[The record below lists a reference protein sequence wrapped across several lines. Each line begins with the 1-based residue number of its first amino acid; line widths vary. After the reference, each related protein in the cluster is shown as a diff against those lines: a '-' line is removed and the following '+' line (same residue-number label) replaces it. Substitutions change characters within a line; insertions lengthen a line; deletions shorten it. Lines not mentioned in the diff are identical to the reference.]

1 MALSVLN
8 NIPSL
13 VAQNQLEVTNNN
25 LQNTLFQLS
34 SGSRINSGADDPAGL
49 SIINGLQANISA
61 LTQSSQN
68 ATDGVGQL
76 QVADGAL
83 SQVTTLLN
91 RAVTLATEAANGG
104 LTSDQFSAIT
114 NEYASITSE
123 INRIGQATNFNGT
136 GVFQAAEVAN
146 PNEVVSTASAGVSQ
160 YATLSASDPTT
171 VQVGNSSYTFADT
184 GSNVNHN
191 QMSIGT
197 GTAMTA
203 NSVIA
208 GQLVIVSNDG
218 ANTYTT
224 KAGDTTVGALI
235 NDINTTAASVSAGYQ
250 AFLNGSGQLQIVDT
264 QGNNDLVVT
273 QGATGIT
280 GLAGV
285 ASTDNAAVGTN
296 ATGNTVQDLING
308 INGSGLGV
316 TAGLATAANKNQL
329 SFATPAVGAA
339 TALSGTMTI
348 TAGANTFTYSSAN
361 TNPVTGGAAENT
373 VQGLIDTI
381 NASGDGLNAYL
392 DGSTG
397 ALQIVDTNANNDITA
412 TTTGTLG
419 TVLGANSNPDVQQLT
434 ITDNQNRGDLT
445 VTNTDSALGYVA
457 SPTSPN
463 TGGNA
468 DAFAAPSMSGSGGAN
483 VFISDGDVTN
493 PLYNTI
499 KIAVGPLSSINIGGT
514 ATTLQSQDLGTA
526 SGAAS
531 ALTVINSAISDVAA
545 MRGTI
550 GAGINRLN
558 SATNVINTQVQNLT
572 SAQSSMQDADIGQV
586 VANLS
591 KYQVLE
597 QTGISALA
605 QANQNEQAVLKLL
618 Q

>member
-1 MALSVLN
+1 M
-8 NIPSL
+8 PG
-13 VAQNQLEVTNNN
+13 VA
-25 LQNTLFQLS
+25 
-34 SGSRINSGADDPAGL
+34 AAGDAE
-49 SIINGLQANISA
+49 G
-61 LTQSSQN
+61 T
-68 ATDGVGQL
+68 
-76 QVADGAL
+76 
-83 SQVTTLLN
+83 
-91 RAVTLATEAANGG
+91 AVTGG
-104 LTSDQFSAIT
+104 
-114 NEYASITSE
+114 
-123 INRIGQATNFNGT
+123 
-136 GVFQAAEVAN
+136 
-146 PNEVVSTASAGVSQ
+146 ST
-160 YATLSASDPTT
+160 
-171 VQVGNSSYTFADT
+171 
-184 GSNVNHN
+184 
-191 QMSIGT
+191 I
-197 GTAMTA
+197 
-203 NSVIA
+203 
-208 GQLVIVSNDG
+208 
-218 ANTYTT
+218 
-224 KAGDTTVGALI
+224 
-235 NDINTTAASVSAGYQ
+235 
-250 AFLNGSGQLQIVDT
+250 
-264 QGNNDLVVT
+264 
-273 QGATGIT
+273 
-280 GLAGV
+280 
-285 ASTDNAAVGTN
+285 
-296 ATGNTVQDLING
+296 QDLING

-316 TAGLATAANKNQL
+316 TAGLATVDNKNQL

-373 VQGLIDTI
+373 VQGLIDSI
-381 NASGDGLNAYL
+381 NASGEGLNAYL

-412 TTTGTLG
+412 QVTGTLG
-419 TVLGANSNPDVQQLT
+419 TVLGANTNPDVQQLT
-434 ITDNQNRGDLT
+434 ITDNQNRGDLK
-445 VTNTDSALGYVA
+445 VTNSDSALGYVA
-457 SPTSPN
+457 NPVSPD

-514 ATTLQSQDLGTA
+514 TTTLQSQDLGTA

>member
-13 VAQNQLEVTNNN
+13 VAQNQLQVTNNN

-104 LTSDQFSAIT
+104 LTSDQFAAIT

-146 PNEVVSTASAGVSQ
+146 PNEVVSTASAGVSP
-160 YATLSASDPTT
+160 YATLSASAPTT

-184 GSNVNHN
+184 GTNTDAN
-191 QMSIGT
+191 QVSIGT
-197 GTAMTA
+197 TAMTA
-203 NSVIA
+203 NTVIA
-208 GQLVIVSNDG
+208 GQLVITSDG
-218 ANTYTT
+218 GTNTYTT
-224 KAGDTTVGALI
+224 NVSDTTIGALI
-235 NDINTTAASVSAGYQ
+235 NDINTTAASVTAGYQ

-264 QGNNDLVVT
+264 QGNNDIAVA
-273 QGATGIT
+273 QGAAGIT
-280 GLAGV
+280 GLTGV
-285 ASTDNAAVGTN
+285 ASDDGAAVGAN

-308 INGSGLGV
+308 INGAGLGV
-316 TAGLATAANKNQL
+316 SAGLATNTNKNQL
-329 SFATPAVGAA
+329 SFGTAAVGAA

-348 TAGANTFTYSSAN
+348 TAGANTFTYNSN
-361 TNPVTGGAAENT
+361 NNNPVTGGAAEDT
-373 VQGLIDTI
+373 VQGLIDSI

-397 ALQIVDTNANNDITA
+397 ALQIVDTNANNDIA
-412 TTTGTLG
+412 AHSTGTLAG
-419 TVLGANSNPDVQQLT
+419 VLGTNSNPDVQQLT

-445 VTNTDSALGYVA
+445 VTNTDSAMGFVA
-457 SPTSPN
+457 NPTAPD

-468 DAFAAPSMSGSGGAN
+468 DSFVAPSMSGSGGAN

-572 SAQSSMQDADIGQV
+572 SAQSSMQDANIGQV
-586 VANLS
+586 VANMS